1 MKRIIYLI
9 VVFFCLFGS
18 NAMAQIV
25 KHKVAV
31 YVTGDVENGYKKVIG
46 SKLVSSIT
54 RSNEFVAV
62 ERTTDFLAELQ
73 KEQDY
78 QTSGAVSDNQIVKLG
93 QQFGV
98 RYVLVADL
106 SEIFESLFISVRMI
120 DVQTGQIIGAT
131 ESSNA
136 LDSMDG
142 LINLSETVISELL
155 DDIFMKNNNLGDIK
169 IIGPLTYTNL
179 HTFYEKIPNGYHHAS
194 IDEVKELIQIYKKSN
209 KKIAFPIYAGLTV
222 AQSGGS
228 NNYHITASLFKS
240 ETDIKEFNHHYYWMS
255 SYGDW
260 RDVEELLAGYIYL
273 IKN

>member
-120 DVQTGQIIGAT
+120 DVQTGQITGAT
-131 ESSNA
+131 EASNA
-136 LDSMDG
+136 LGSMDG
-142 LINLSETVISELL
+142 LINLSETIISELL
-155 DDIFMKNNNLGDIK
+155 DDIGGIK
-169 IIGPLTYTNL
+169 IIGPFSYTNL

-222 AQSGGS
+222 APRYS
-228 NNYHITASLFKS
+228 NSDSKNYYITASLFKS
-240 ETDIKEFNHHYYWMS
+240 ETNIKEFNHHNYWLD
-255 SYGDW
+255 YDW
-260 RDVEELLAGYIYL
+260 QNVAELLAGYIYL

>member
-1 MKRIIYLI
+1 MKKIIYLI

-31 YVTGDVENGYKKVIG
+31 YVTGDVENNGYKKVIG

-131 ESSNA
+131 EASNA
-136 LDSMDG
+136 LGSMDG
-142 LINLSETVISELL
+142 LINLSETIISELL
-155 DDIFMKNNNLGDIK
+155 DDIGGIK
-169 IIGPLTYTNL
+169 IIGPFSYTNL

-222 AQSGGS
+222 APYGSGS
-228 NNYHITASLFKS
+228 KDYYITASLFKS
-240 ETDIKEFNHHYYWMS
+240 ETDIKEFNHHNYWFS
-255 SYGDW
+255 GSW
-260 RDVEELLAGYIYL
+260 QNVAELLAGYIYL